1 MLPRELLG
9 RLMLPVVRV
18 GLLFV
23 LTAGREVLRFGVN
36 VALGLRAV
44 PVVEGRFKLFWFKW
58 RRLVLDGFTVLRVL
72 LSRLL
77 RGWKRCPLKLAD
89 GCFLSY
95 LPL

>member
-1 MLPRELLG
+1 
-9 RLMLPVVRV
+9 MLPVVRV

-58 RRLVLDGFTVLRVL
+58 PVFCRICRFEACLKTCLRPF
-72 LSRLL
+72 L
-77 RGWKRCPLKLAD
+77 RGDR
-89 GCFLSY
+89 
-95 LPL
+95 